1 MILKFGGNLED
12 ITGSLIQA
20 SWEALQ
26 MEAGL
31 SGEIYDYPKLVQDY
45 LTSSWLETTWAACRR
60 AKIIFLDHLHHSSHA
75 GSMTQK
81 SSEPSSNKD
90 TETAS

>member
-1 MILKFGGNLED
+1 VITHGSWQWGRLNLPNLYSKQVILHVHMILKFGGNLED

-31 SGEIYDYPKLVQDY
+31 SGEIFD
-45 LTSSWLETTWAACRR
+45 
-60 AKIIFLDHLHHSSHA
+60 
-75 GSMTQK
+75 
-81 SSEPSSNKD
+81 
-90 TETAS
+90 